1 MGHPTVQTPRLRCH
15 KVKGKRRRP
24 LISAI
29 AEIFRI
35 EVRGVWRGHIRGDE
49 HDTLPR
55 KLETFPALAARD
67 QFIDTNHVRPRERES
82 LLVLFARAAWQLALL
97 RSDNPSNR
105 VIVFLAARR
114 TCEGNALGVLLFGI
128 ELAFVHDVAAPS
140 VPAINGSGARR
151 PSRIAYCGQI
161 DCNKFEAGVA
171 PAWQPMFERSD
182 NVMPVAA
189 ESAMIAV
196 M

>member
-1 MGHPTVQTPRLRCH
+1 MEAKIPTLAKTARMGHPTVHTPRVRCH
-15 KVKGKRRRP
+15 KVKGKRRRS

-29 AEIFRI
+29 PKIFRI

-49 HDTLPR
+49 HDALPR

-140 VPAINGSGARR
+140 VPAIDGAGAGSTRR
-151 PSRIAYCGQI
+151 RQSASATWSPPELICA
-161 DCNKFEAGVA
+161 A
-171 PAWQPMFERSD
+171 PEPNRLPRANRL
-182 NVMPVAA
+182 
-189 ESAMIAV
+189 
-196 M
+196 